1 MNENYV
7 HVNSYVKHDGTEVK
21 EHIRR
26 KPDCDGINGCYPKP
40 QSPMNVLQGGVEIND
55 YIDNYP
61 VNEKKGSGDN
71 SGNILGAILSTAG
84 FALNIG
90 AEALNI
96 VSKLQ
101 SPKQYYNSNEI
112 RDLKTNLH
120 TKISRLKETQKV
132 SEKENEKRLERLI
145 NTTNQKDY
153 TNLYNTFVQQR
164 ELNKKNN
171 DVLKRIEYASK
182 NDDYKILNSELLNFQ
197 SNYQDVVKKVSDTK
211 PVKLN
216 TQSNPTLA
224 NVSTPVPTPY
234 INTYV
239 QPNLSSEAKLPD
251 MPQFDWEQI
260 RRTGLHDYP
269 GFEKFAINTWMDFKD
284 VFSEINDTY
293 EFWNASAN
301 HFKNSDRYIEKNGYF
316 YNSINQLPEY
326 LREYMRNKLYEQLGV
341 TDSRGILLKPD
352 SSLSKQISQS
362 NEIAE
367 FIKRNRMALLNGKI
381 VDKGSLNFLSNE
393 NLHLS
398 LGHADVL
405 NAFIDSN
412 GNLSAIIGDTYDFNK
427 NDPSWKVEWA
437 YNVQENGLIENYFVL
452 CIISIPFLQWIRMLY

>member
-84 FALNIG
+84 FALNVG

-153 TNLYNTFVQQR
+153 ANLYNTFVQQR
-164 ELNKKNN
+164 ELNKRNN

-182 NDDYKILNSELLNFQ
+182 NEDYKTLNSELLNFQ
-197 SNYQDVVKKVSDTK
+197 SNYQDVVNKIHKEK
-211 PVKLN
+211 PL
-216 TQSNPTLA
+216 
-224 NVSTPVPTPY
+224 
-234 INTYV
+234 
-239 QPNLSSEAKLPD
+239 E
-251 MPQFDWEQI
+251 
-260 RRTGLHDYP
+260 
-269 GFEKFAINTWMDFKD
+269 
-284 VFSEINDTY
+284 
-293 EFWNASAN
+293 
-301 HFKNSDRYIEKNGYF
+301 IEKNFHKKFLNIVSPYSQTPLMNSTMQNVPLFQKYGIDMGMF
-316 YNSINQLPEY
+316 WFNFGNSINDAKELWKAASHDFIQSKDYIQKNGSLIYSISELPSSE
-326 LREYMRNKLYEQLGV
+326 LRNTVRDKLLEQLGIDD
-341 TDSRGILLKPD
+341 TIGIIFNSD
-352 SSLSKQISQS
+352 SSLSQAISNSREIKEHFKKFVQELLMGKVIKQASTYFGS
-362 NEIAE
+362 NQ
-367 FIKRNRMALLNGKI
+367 N
-381 VDKGSLNFLSNE
+381 LSKA
-393 NLHLS
+393 
-398 LGHADVL
+398 LGHADIL
-405 NAFIDSN
+405 YTYINED
-412 GNLSAIIGDTYDFNK
+412 GNLFMIVLDTYDFNQG
-427 NDPSWKVEWA
+427 DSDWKVQQA
-437 YNVQENGLIENYFVL
+437 RSVQEAGYLRNYYILSVV
-452 CIISIPFLQWIRMLY
+452 IIAKNIWQKWMI